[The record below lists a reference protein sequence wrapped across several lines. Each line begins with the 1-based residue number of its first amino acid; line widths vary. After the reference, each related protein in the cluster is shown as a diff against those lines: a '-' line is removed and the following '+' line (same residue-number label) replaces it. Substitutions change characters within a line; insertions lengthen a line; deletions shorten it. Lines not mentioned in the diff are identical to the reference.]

1 MIIEVKPC
9 PFCGG
14 NSLTRSVNGGILPM
28 FMDNDKIDEI
38 WGKTPYVTTCEL
50 SCDDCGAMIEGYAA
64 SDNSEDD
71 LYSKAIKNC
80 YEKWNRR
87 TDNADTTN

>member
-1 MIIEVKPC
+1 MTYELKPC

-14 NSLTRSVNGGILPM
+14 NNLTRSVDGGILPG
-28 FMDNDKIDEI
+28 FVIKEDDSQMDI
-38 WGKTPYVTTCEL
+38 WEKTPYATTCSL

-64 SDNSEDD
+64 SANSDD
-71 LYSKAIKNC
+71 LYTKAIENC

-87 TDNADTTN
+87 VTYADSN